1 MLTEV
6 KKEIKLVFLSVKYN
20 IMRQMINPLSFTL
33 SLLDSKQCNAKIENV
48 NIVDN
53 VIKIDGKIFVKGD

>member
-6 KKEIKLVFLSVKYN
+6 KKEIKLVFLSIKYN

-33 SLLDSKQCNAKIENV
+33 
-48 NIVDN
+48 N
-53 VIKIDGKIFVKGD
+53 VI

>member
-6 KKEIKLVFLSVKYN
+6 KKEIKLVFLSIKYN

-33 SLLDSKQCNAKIENV
+33 
-48 NIVDN
+48 N
-53 VIKIDGKIFVKGD
+53 VIFMMLNNAAFIIQ